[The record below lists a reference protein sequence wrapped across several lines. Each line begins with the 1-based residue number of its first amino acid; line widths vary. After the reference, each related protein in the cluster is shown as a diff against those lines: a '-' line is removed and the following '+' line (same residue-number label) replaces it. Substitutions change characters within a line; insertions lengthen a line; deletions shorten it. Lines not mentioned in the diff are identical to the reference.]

1 MKLSE
6 IINKS
11 KDEVIQILEDKIIGE
26 YENKIKDLP
35 EEIVND
41 FEKVIALRVI
51 DTHWMEHINT
61 MDHLKEGI
69 GLRSYAQTNP
79 LVAYTNEGFDLFDE
93 MLEKIST
100 IQIALAGVTDS
111 LNEVDTYSFLNRSV
125 LKTFDLK
132 PSGTIDDEIEDYLH
146 SVKEYEKYHT
156 IYMDRDKEGN
166 DNSIHAYIETP
177 KNGLLRSTFDKDLRL
192 NAKRNN
198 IKYWID
204 DYKISSGSSGGKFVR
219 PLGHPIEIM

>member
-1 MKLSE
+1 MVQKIFTLQKSDTSANGWNIEVDE
-6 IINKS
+6 ISIQLPDNIY
-11 KDEVIQILEDKIIGE
+11 DELQGKYI
-26 YENKIKDLP
+26 
-35 EEIVND
+35 
-41 FEKVIALRVI
+41 
-51 DTHWMEHINT
+51 
-61 MDHLKEGI
+61 
-69 GLRSYAQTNP
+69 SS
-79 LVAYTNEGFDLFDE
+79 DE

-204 DYKISSGSSGGKFVR
+204 DYKIATGSAGGEFVR
-219 PLGHPIEIM
+219 PIGKPIEIM